1 MPTSA
6 KRPAIEFRRA
16 GYRVYLRAPRRDD
29 SARFLAAARA
39 SRGLHAGW
47 VRAPATPALFRAY
60 VRRFTAAAT
69 RDARHATHAG
79 FILLRTDDDALVGVF
94 NFSEIVRGA
103 FQSAYLGYYAFAPLA
118 GEGYMTEG
126 LALALVAAFD
136 SLRLHRV
143 EVNVQPGNKRSLA
156 FVRGAG
162 FVREGFSR
170 RYVKIAGRW
179 RDHLRFAMLAGDWR
193 ARRRKPR

>member
-6 KRPAIEFRRA
+6 KRPAVEFRRA
-16 GYRVYLRAPRRDD
+16 GSRVYLRAPRHDD
-29 SARFLAAARA
+29 SATFLEAARA
-39 SRGLHAGW
+39 SLDLHAGW
-47 VRAPATPALFRAY
+47 VRAPVTPALFRAY
-60 VRRFTAAAT
+60 VNRFAAART

-79 FILLRTDDDALVGVF
+79 FILLRTEDDALVGVF
-94 NFSEIVRGA
+94 NLSEIVRGS

-118 GEGYMTEG
+118 GEGYMVEG
-126 LALALVAAFD
+126 LSLALGAAFN

-179 RDHLRFAMLAGDWR
+179 RDHLRFAMLAEDWR
-193 ARRRKPR
+193 ARRRKST

>member
-16 GYRVYLRAPRRDD
+16 GYRVYLRTPRHDD
-29 SARFLAAARA
+29 RTGFLAAARA
-39 SRGLHAGW
+39 SQGLHAGW

-60 VRRFTAAAT
+60 VDRFAAAVT
-69 RDARHATHAG
+69 RDARRATHAG
-79 FILLRTDDDALVGVF
+79 FFVLRAEDDALVGVF
-94 NFSEIVRGA
+94 NFSAIVRGA

-118 GEGYMTEG
+118 GEGYMAEG
-126 LALALVAAFD
+126 LALALGAAFGP
-136 SLRLHRV
+136 LRLHRV
-143 EVNVQPGNKRSLA
+143 EVNVQPDNKRSLA

-162 FVREGFSR
+162 FAREGFSR

-179 RDHLRFAMLAGDWR
+179 RDHVRFAMLAEDWR
-193 ARRRKPR
+193 ARRRKTR